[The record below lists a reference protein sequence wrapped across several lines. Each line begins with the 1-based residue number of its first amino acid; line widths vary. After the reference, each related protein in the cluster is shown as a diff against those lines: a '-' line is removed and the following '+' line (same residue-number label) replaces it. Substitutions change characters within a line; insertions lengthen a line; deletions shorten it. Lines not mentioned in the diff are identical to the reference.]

1 MDCYVGATTGAIK
14 GAVLKDN
21 TFENLNE
28 IKSLDPKSDEITSM
42 IWNDEQQTE
51 ILIARMNRD
60 LQMFDI
66 EQGEQVSILTV
77 TGGTGPIKGLHKA
90 DEKIFTCVES
100 GELQACNDKSEVVSQ
115 WKCGPGVAI
124 MRGSEEKPEIVTGG
138 MKNLLKTWN
147 LETGQQI
154 WSAKNVPPD
163 MLGLEIPIMIT
174 DARFIPEH
182 NTILEATKLHE
193 MRLYDPRA
201 QRRPVKKLE
210 FMKNPIMCTSLTNNT
225 NQILAA
231 NSIGEMGLFD
241 LRSKI
246 HPMCKFKGQAG
257 SVRSISGHP
266 TMPLAA
272 SVGIDRFLRVHD
284 LQTRKLI
291 HKIYCKTRLNRVL
304 LRNELSISNDK
315 KSGAKKEVNEDE
327 AEYGNMTEDG
337 YRPANSEDDDSD
349 GVIEEDDVWD
359 VMEPAT
365 KKKKISHEV
374 ENVKAKRAEKMAP
387 ENMSLRKRKVMEE
400 EEIKEEVSD
409 VDEDVQ
415 NSPAKKTERKAVK
428 KVLKKK
434 SKKS

>member
-1 MDCYVGATTGAIK
+1 MDCYVGATTGALK
-14 GAVLKDN
+14 GALLKDN

-42 IWNDEQQTE
+42 IWSDEQQTE

-60 LQMFDI
+60 LQLFDI
-66 EQGEQVSILTV
+66 EQNEQVSILTV
-77 TGGTGPIKGLHKA
+77 TGGTGAIKGLHKT
-90 DEKIFTCVES
+90 DEKILTCVES
-100 GELQACNDKSEVVSQ
+100 GELQIWNDKSEVVSE

-124 MRGSEEKPEIVTGG
+124 MRGSEEKPEVVTGG

-147 LETGQQI
+147 LETGQQV
-154 WSAKNVPPD
+154 WSARNVPPD

-174 DARFIPEH
+174 DARFIPGQ

-193 MRLYDPRA
+193 MRVYDPRA
-201 QRRPVKKLE
+201 QRRPVNKLK
-210 FMKNPIMCTSLTNNT
+210 FMENPIMCTSLTNKT

-241 LRSKI
+241 LRSKV

-257 SVRSISGHP
+257 SIRSIAGHP

-304 LRNELSISNDK
+304 LRNELSILNDRK
-315 KSGAKKEVNEDE
+315 NAAKKEIDEDE
-327 AEYGNMTEDG
+327 TEYGNMTQDG
-337 YRPANSEDDDSD
+337 YRDSEDEDGDD
-349 GVIEEDDVWD
+349 VIEEDDVWD
-359 VMEPAT
+359 VMEPV
-365 KKKKISHEV
+365 KKKQKMSEDDV
-374 ENVKAKRAEKMAP
+374 EIVEAPMEEDEEDVPEKK
-387 ENMSLRKRKVMEE
+387 NLRKRKVIQE
-400 EEIKEEVSD
+400 EEIKEELEDSD
-409 VDEDVQ
+409 EVDDVAT
-415 NSPAKKTERKAVK
+415 AKKPKKASGKK
-428 KVLKKK
+428 KVLKKRA
-434 SKKS
+434 